1 MHRKGSRVY
10 GLLVGILCLGFLSA
24 CDDGATQQTELP
36 QGKAPETAPEPRVE
50 PDPALV
56 AEVERRQQEA
66 VEPVAPVTPVDP
78 TPPPVDVVRSQGPKF
93 TYVLPEG
100 WSVGQPN
107 QFRLMTLVGPESAGK
122 LELSVS
128 RGNGEYGGFHGNV
141 MRWAGQVG
149 MSNADAAQIDSLET
163 VMVDGVQA
171 IWLPLINQAD
181 NKALIAVWVPRG
193 PDPSAPLE
201 TWVFKYPAA
210 PGPVDQVMAGAKDF
224 KAFVES
230 IEFE

>member
-1 MHRKGSRVY
+1 MRY
-10 GLLVGILCLGFLSA
+10 ALATLLAASLALLIA
-24 CDDGATQQTELP
+24 CDDGATQQTNLP
-36 QGKAPETAPEPRVE
+36 TGQAPESAPEPRVE

-56 AEVERRQQEA
+56 AEAERRQQEA
-66 VEPVAPVTPVDP
+66 EEPAPAVVPA
-78 TPPPVDVVRSQGPKF
+78 PPVDVVRSQGPKLS
-93 TYVLPEG
+93 YVLPEG

-107 QFRLMTLVGPESAGK
+107 QFRLMTLVAPESAGK

-163 VMVDGVQA
+163 VMVDGVEA

-201 TWVFKYPAA
+201 TWVFKFPAM
-210 PGPVDQVMAGAKDF
+210 PGSIDQVMAGADDF